1 MVINPGLPMRFA
13 LKAFYAVVFA
23 VMALGMGTNI
33 YFGETLP
40 KEPVGQR
47 THLID
52 LGKGPK
58 VFGTDRE
65 YDYNVATQRLA
76 WVAVVSGVLV
86 MGWRIRA
93 RSRTEKKM

>member
-1 MVINPGLPMRFA
+1 MRFA

-23 VMALGMGTNI
+23 LMALGMGTNI
-33 YFGETLP
+33 YLGETLP
-40 KEPVGQR
+40 KEPTGQR

-65 YDYNVATQRLA
+65 CDYNVATQYLA
-76 WVAVVSGVLV
+76 SIAIVSGLLV
-86 MGWRIRA
+86 MGWRVRTK
-93 RSRTEKKM
+93 SRIEK

>member
-1 MVINPGLPMRFA
+1 
-13 LKAFYAVVFA
+13 
-23 VMALGMGTNI
+23 MALGMGTNI

-76 WVAVVSGVLV
+76 W
-86 MGWRIRA
+86 
-93 RSRTEKKM
+93 